1 LIIEDDEE
9 MIALGEL
16 ILKREGYDILS
27 ATSGPAGLAML
38 HAASPDLILLDVLM
52 DGMDGWAVLDEIKSH
67 ERWQGIPVIMLT
79 AQHYLEDEQETAKYA
94 DQYAGYIVKP
104 FLVQELVD
112 QVARV
117 LATHAQA

>member
-1 LIIEDDEE
+1 MAQARILIIEDDEE

-79 AQHYLEDEQETAKYA
+79 AQH
-94 DQYAGYIVKP
+94 
-104 FLVQELVD
+104 
-112 QVARV
+112 
-117 LATHAQA
+117 